1 MILSNNFSGLRY
13 GEESIVFRMSLIY
26 MRMIKQTNNDIYVS
40 NMIFVIEK
48 KRIKFD
54 SLPRDNKNSSQIY
67 L

>member
-1 MILSNNFSGLRY
+1 
-13 GEESIVFRMSLIY
+13 MSLIY

-40 NMIFVIEK
+40 NMIFVIKK

>member
-1 MILSNNFSGLRY
+1 
-13 GEESIVFRMSLIY
+13 

-40 NMIFVIEK
+40 NMIYVIKK

-54 SLPRDNKNSSQIY
+54 SLRRDNKNSSQIY